1 MMKTPIFLSI
11 VVFMS
16 GCDTAPPDIDC
27 SGPPDTQII
36 LSYVDTHNMVKV
48 QAAPKRAEVD
58 PEDIIRFT
66 INGSSE
72 NLVTVSGKKSD
83 KPHSNWISGSGTSGS
98 FDVCVPTDVVRDRIY
113 KYDVNVAG
121 IGTLDPEVRIKKN

>member
-1 MMKTPIFLSI
+1 MKTPIFLSI
-11 VVFMS
+11 AVFMS

-36 LSYVDTHNMVKV
+36 LSYVDTPNMVKV
-48 QAAPKRAEVD
+48 QAAPKRADVYPD
-58 PEDIIRFT
+58 GAIRFK
-66 INGSSE
+66 INGNLG

-98 FDVCVPTDVVRDRIY
+98 FNVCVPTDAVRGRIY
-113 KYDVNVAG
+113 KYDVTVDK
-121 IGTLDPEVRIKKN
+121 IGTLDPEVKIRH